1 MGLIERALEGQA
13 DWELIASYEADQ
25 VAANDYRMC
34 VDDNPPFNNQRR
46 YEYVVE
52 SFNSTG
58 ISSGPS
64 LVVSAMND
72 RNTAVDV
79 TLKLIGRYDAKAG
92 RTRLSWDCH
101 GQQPEGERYWGV
113 YVRKPGSDT
122 FEYLI
127 SEDLND
133 LMHSDRVLSAGE
145 SADYYVVLLYSDG
158 RSSNPSNIVTVTA
171 PTKQ

>member
-1 MGLIERALEGQA
+1 M
-13 DWELIASYEADQ
+13 
-25 VAANDYRMC
+25 
-34 VDDNPPFNNQRR
+34 
-46 YEYVVE
+46 
-52 SFNSTG
+52 
-58 ISSGPS
+58 
-64 LVVSAMND
+64 
-72 RNTAVDV
+72 
-79 TLKLIGRYDAKAG
+79 
-92 RTRLSWDCH
+92 
-101 GQQPEGERYWGV
+101 
-113 YVRKPGSDT
+113 YVRKPGSAT